1 MKREVIFW
9 DVDTQHDFMDPDG
22 KLYVKGAELI
32 KPKLEALTNYAH
44 AHGIPIVASSDDH
57 ELEHAEISA
66 TPDYRETFPPHC
78 MRGTHGAEKIPE
90 TTLLSPMVI
99 EPVAIPHETLVRQL
113 SSHAGD
119 VLIRKHRFDVFSNPN
134 TRSVIEAWDPTVIV
148 IYGVTLDYCVK
159 YAIDGMID
167 IGVPSIYLVLDA
179 TKPIV
184 HEAVDALVSG
194 WKKQDVRIL
203 TTDDVVCGWIV

>member
-1 MKREVIFW
+1 MKHNVIYW

-32 KPKLEALTNYAH
+32 KPKLAKLTAYAH
-44 AHGIPIVASSDDH
+44 RNGIQIVASSDDH

-66 TPDYRETFPPHC
+66 NPDYKETFPPHC
-78 MRGTHGAEKIPE
+78 MRGTRGAEKIPE
-90 TTLLSPMVI
+90 TTLKSPMVI
-99 EPVAIPHETLVRQL
+99 EPVAFPHETLVRQL
-113 SSHAGD
+113 SAHTGD

-167 IGVPSIYLVLDA
+167 LGIPTILLVLDA

-184 HEAVDALVSG
+184 PEAVEPLVKG
-194 WKKQDVRIL
+194 WHREGVRIV
-203 TTDDVVCGWIV
+203 TTDEMVCGPIV